1 LNVKETVDTE
11 IRVRYAE
18 TDKMG
23 VVYYANYLVWF
34 EVGRAEFCRQRGFS
48 YAELEQSGF
57 LLVVAE
63 VRCRYLKP
71 ARYDESVIVRT
82 RLKEAG
88 RRVVGFGYQVLRPGK
103 EELLAEGET
112 RHVSLD
118 LQGKPRSLP
127 EAFMTRLTGEGGET

>member
-1 LNVKETVDTE
+1 MKETVDAE

-34 EVGRAEFCRQRGFS
+34 EVGRAEFCRQRGFR
-48 YAELEQSGF
+48 YAELEQNGF
-57 LLVVAE
+57 LLVVTEA
-63 VRCRYLKP
+63 RCRYVKP
-71 ARYDESVIVRT
+71 ARYDETVIVRT

-88 RRVVGFGYQVLRPGK
+88 RRVVGFGYQILRQGK
-103 EELLAEGET
+103 EEVLAEGET

-127 EAFMTRLTGEGGET
+127 EAFMTRLVGDGRKP